1 MKRFRNI
8 LVVCDRELSDSRALN
23 AALQIAEDNNAAITL
38 LQVLPPLTALQTFA
52 KPQTPEQMEL
62 SYRNFYLNKLQLLT
76 NKFADKALIRCKVVV
91 GTGFI
96 ETIRAVL
103 RNQHDLVV
111 KVAESVSWIKRLF
124 GSNDMHLL
132 RKCPCPLWILAPDA
146 PLELKRV
153 VATIDLPMPGM
164 TDGHRSDGHR
174 SDGHR
179 DEDDLN
185 RQIVE
190 LAASVSALQ
199 GSTLDFLHAWQPYEA
214 GAVLMWCE
222 FPDKAQVELA
232 QSQYQSVQIAMS
244 GFKQQVQRWLS
255 AEVYAY
261 LQPKFSL
268 LQGSPTQVLAEKF
281 NELQPD
287 LVVMG
292 TVGRSGVAGL
302 LIGNTAETI
311 LEQLSCSVLAVKPAG
326 FVCPIQLQD

>member
-1 MKRFRNI
+1 MKRFRNL

-62 SYRNFYLNKLQLLT
+62 SYRNFYLNKLQQLT

-179 DEDDLN
+179 SDAHRAEHHRRE
-185 RQIVE
+185 RQPSRPHGS
-190 LAASVSALQ
+190 AAERAKHQ
-199 GSTLDFLHAWQPYEA
+199 RHHTDGQRHGRARQHR
-214 GAVLMWCE
+214 GA
-222 FPDKAQVELA
+222 
-232 QSQYQSVQIAMS
+232 
-244 GFKQQVQRWLS
+244 QR
-255 AEVYAY
+255 
-261 LQPKFSL
+261 Q
-268 LQGSPTQVLAEKF
+268 
-281 NELQPD
+281 
-287 LVVMG
+287 
-292 TVGRSGVAGL
+292 R
-302 LIGNTAETI
+302 
-311 LEQLSCSVLAVKPAG
+311 C
-326 FVCPIQLQD
+326 